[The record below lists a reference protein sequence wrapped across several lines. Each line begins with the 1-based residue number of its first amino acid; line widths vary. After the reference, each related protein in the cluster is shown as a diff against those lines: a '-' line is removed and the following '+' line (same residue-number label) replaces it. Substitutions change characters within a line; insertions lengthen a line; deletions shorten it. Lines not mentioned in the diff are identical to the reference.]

1 MKSFDFTGVYRD
13 KSMPEVNNF
22 RALVMG
28 QWISPVIDVSA
39 AIPVIGQINSGSVG
53 WFSRPIDGNEIEVYT
68 SLDDGQTWNGLI
80 NGKILQDAKL
90 LNDSP
95 AITFKVI
102 VKSYVAQLW
111 TEWSPR
117 IYSIVLVLSNKEQEN
132 WEKRV
137 AIPLEWGEE

>member
-1 MKSFDFTGVYRD
+1 ML
-13 KSMPEVNNF
+13 NF
-22 RALVMG
+22 IRKGLYNDIRGEIIREKFSTMG
-28 QWISPVIDVSA
+28 IWISPAIDVSA

-68 SLDDGQTWNGLI
+68 SLDEGQTWNGLI

-90 LNDSP
+90 LNDIPS
-95 AITFKVI
+95 IMFKVI

-117 IYSIVLVLSNKEQEN
+117 IYSIVLFLSNKEQEN
-132 WEKRV
+132 WEKKITV
-137 AIPLEWGEE
+137 PLEWGD

>member
-1 MKSFDFTGVYRD
+1 MKSFDITGIYRD
-13 KSMPEVNNF
+13 KNMPEINNF

-39 AIPVIGQINSGSVG
+39 AIPVIGRINSGSVG

-68 SLDDGQTWNGLI
+68 SISGGQWNPLI

-111 TEWSPR
+111 VEWSPR
-117 IYSIVLVLSNKEQEN
+117 IYSVVLVLSNKEQEN
-132 WEKRV
+132 WEKKITV
-137 AIPLEWGEE
+137 PLEWGD